1 MANENPGRPQ
11 RNVQGPSGPRGSL
24 SARSYG
30 GPAEGACEAPGATT
44 NLEMPHLDK
53 LRHRLEY
60 RFRHGTR

>member
-11 RNVQGPSGPRGSL
+11 RNVQGPSGLPRL
-24 SARSYG
+24 AFREIMA
-30 GPAEGACEAPGATT
+30 GPPKGLAKPPGATT